1 MSYTNPHKVNSS
13 GQYTVCQGLTVI
25 FPIQGAQRWHDLADS
40 IEFPYAPLPP
50 NSYHITLL
58 DICTAQD
65 VLGDQNPPESKW
77 NKYVQEMS
85 PLLLQASR
93 HLEASTLDPQFTV
106 SEIRVSRRYV
116 KLILECK
123 EQENEIQL
131 LRAQL
136 AKILGIKPD
145 ILVPHI
151 TLGYN
156 YTTSDITQKIIDRH
170 INAIPLLNCTISGIM
185 PARLCSFNDMTAF
198 KPFVATTFV

>member
-1 MSYTNPHKVNSS
+1 
-13 GQYTVCQGLTVI
+13 
-25 FPIQGAQRWHDLADS
+25 
-40 IEFPYAPLPP
+40 
-50 NSYHITLL
+50 
-58 DICTAQD
+58 
-65 VLGDQNPPESKW
+65 LGDQNPPESKW